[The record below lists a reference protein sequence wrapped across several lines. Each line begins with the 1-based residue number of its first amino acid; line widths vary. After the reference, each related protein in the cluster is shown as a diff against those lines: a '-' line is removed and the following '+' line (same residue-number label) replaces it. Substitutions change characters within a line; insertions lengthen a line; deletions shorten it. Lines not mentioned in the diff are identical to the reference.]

1 MKRSPY
7 DIVAIF
13 EQMALD
19 LIASMRRNLARHRLE
34 ETKEGF
40 RWEMWQR
47 AKLRALG
54 GYRRTN
60 SKIIRKAIRESEKLT
75 DDVLKQSFREGERRH
90 EPLWRRFLN
99 RILRPF
105 ISKRQVEG
113 MIQFPKGEQRLLMT
127 AWEKLPSPT
136 QERQFFSMNERKL
149 EALQETVKA
158 DLRKAEHGV
167 LRKMD
172 DVYRQV
178 IYKAELNM
186 AAGAKTLNQA
196 IDMATRE
203 FLSKGINVIEYK
215 DGRKMNISSYAEMAL
230 RTASQRATFLGEGK
244 KRDEWGIY
252 TVVMSAHENCSPWCL
267 PYQGTVMIDDVYTS
281 ISPEQAQ
288 ELSRETGYK
297 LLSEAMKNGA
307 FHPNCKHS
315 LSTYFPGIT
324 KLPEPANNQKALR
337 IYEAEQHQ
345 RYIERQIRRYKR
357 LVAGTLD
364 EGNQKRYVRKLDEWE
379 ERMAEH
385 LNRFPQL
392 RRSRSREVDRT
403 A

>member
-7 DIVAIF
+7 DIVSIF

-19 LIASMRRNLARHRLE
+19 LIASMRRNLARHKLE

-47 AKLRALG
+47 AKLRALV
-54 GYRRTN
+54 GYRRAN

-105 ISKRQVEG
+105 INKRQVEG
-113 MIQFPKGEQRLLMT
+113 RIQFPKGEQRLLMT

-158 DLRKAEHGV
+158 DLRKAEHSV

-203 FLSKGINVIEYK
+203 FLSTGINVIEYK

-252 TVVMSAHENCSPWCL
+252 TVVMSSHENCSPWCL

-281 ISPEQAQ
+281 ISSEQAQ

-307 FHPNCKHS
+307 FHPNCRHS

-324 KLPEPANNQKALR
+324 RLP
-337 IYEAEQHQ
+337 
-345 RYIERQIRRYKR
+345 
-357 LVAGTLD
+357 
-364 EGNQKRYVRKLDEWE
+364 
-379 ERMAEH
+379 
-385 LNRFPQL
+385 
-392 RRSRSREVDRT
+392 
-403 A
+403 